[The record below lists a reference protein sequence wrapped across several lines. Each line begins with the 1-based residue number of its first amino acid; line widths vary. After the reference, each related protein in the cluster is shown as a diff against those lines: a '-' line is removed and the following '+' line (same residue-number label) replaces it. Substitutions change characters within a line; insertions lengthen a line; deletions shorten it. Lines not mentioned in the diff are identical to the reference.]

1 MTLVAQAFTY
11 FSFLI
16 FSIKVKLYVPTF
28 AIISF
33 GFKIHFMINSGS
45 ITTSIDGTINNFS
58 NMASGY
64 TNNSTLTKSLNMLDG
79 MEKGAHL
86 MDGYSVPMFLAS
98 YSKKFIQEKTIGKA
112 PRDPFSK
119 YFTCILTEND
129 LKTTKFDNKTACIIK
144 LNVAQKPVYVG
155 VTQYFL
161 DHYLGKKN
169 KFKKLDEYCKTPSKD
184 NKDHYKTH
192 SKDNKDQECIKSWYI
207 EDDEK
212 FGKKIYDITQ
222 LDNIPTDVKS
232 NSSQSTI
239 KPEDNRSNVKKV
251 IERKIILW
259 FLFLQKTML
268 ERQLN
273 EVKTKYK
280 NLLNSFYNSDLI
292 SKAKDYISSYTYV
305 LPVNKIG
312 SIGLSGIKS
321 AIKK

>member
-1 MTLVAQAFTY
+1 MFNGTNIA
-11 FSFLI
+11 
-16 FSIKVKLYVPTF
+16 
-28 AIISF
+28 
-33 GFKIHFMINSGS
+33 
-45 ITTSIDGTINNFS
+45 GTINNFS
-58 NMASGY
+58 SMVHGY
-64 TNNSTLTKSLNMLDG
+64 TNNITLTNSLNMLDG

-86 MDGYSVPMFLAS
+86 MDGYTVPMFLAS
-98 YSKKFIQEKTIGKA
+98 YFKNFIQEKAIGKA

-129 LKTTKFDNKTACIIK
+129 LKTTKLDNKTACIIK
-144 LNVAQKPVYVG
+144 LNVAQRPVYVG
-155 VTQYFL
+155 VTKYFL

-192 SKDNKDQECIKSWYI
+192 SKDNKDQEYIKSRYIEYI
-207 EDDEK
+207 EDDTK

-232 NSSQSTI
+232 NGSQSTI
-239 KPEDNRSNVKKV
+239 KPEDNLSNVKNV

-280 NLLNSFYNSDLI
+280 NLLNSFCNYDLI
-292 SKAKDYISSYTYV
+292 STAKDYISSYTYV

-312 SIGLSGIKS
+312 SIGLSGING
-321 AIKK
+321 AIKKNK

>member
-1 MTLVAQAFTY
+1 
-11 FSFLI
+11 
-16 FSIKVKLYVPTF
+16 
-28 AIISF
+28 
-33 GFKIHFMINSGS
+33 MINGNS
-45 ITTSIDGTINNFS
+45 IPTNIDSTINHFS
-58 NMASGY
+58 NMVSGY
-64 TNNSTLTKSLNMLDG
+64 NNNSTLTKSLNMLDG

-86 MDGYSVPMFLAS
+86 MDGYTVPMFLAS
-98 YSKKFIQEKTIGKA
+98 YFKKFIQEKANGKA

-119 YFTCILTEND
+119 YFTYILTEND
-129 LKTTKFDNKTACIIK
+129 LKTTKLDNKTACIIK
-144 LNVAQKPVYVG
+144 LNVAQRPVYVG
-155 VTQYFL
+155 VTKYFL

-192 SKDNKDQECIKSWYI
+192 SKDNKDQERIENWYI
-207 EDDEK
+207 EDDK
-212 FGKKIYDITQ
+212 KLGKKIYDITQ
-222 LDNIPTDVKS
+222 IDNIPTDVKS
-232 NSSQSTI
+232 NSSKSTI
-239 KPEDNRSNVKKV
+239 KPEDNPSNVKNV

-280 NLLNSFYNSDLI
+280 NLLNSFCNCDLI
-292 SKAKDYISSYTYV
+292 STAKDYISSYTHV

-312 SIGLSGIKS
+312 SIGLSGIKG

>member
-1 MTLVAQAFTY
+1 MV
-11 FSFLI
+11 
-16 FSIKVKLYVPTF
+16 
-28 AIISF
+28 
-33 GFKIHFMINSGS
+33 H
-45 ITTSIDGTINNFS
+45 
-58 NMASGY
+58 GY
-64 TNNSTLTKSLNMLDG
+64 TDNSTLINSLNMLDG

-98 YSKKFIQEKTIGKA
+98 YSKKFMQEKATGKA

-119 YFTCILTEND
+119 YFTRILTEND
-129 LKTTKFDNKTACIIK
+129 LKTTELGNLKTTAELGKETACIIK
-144 LNVAQKPVYVG
+144 LNVAQRPVYVG

-184 NKDHYKTH
+184 NKDHYKTP
-192 SKDNKDQECIKSWYI
+192 SKDNKDQERIKNWYI
-207 EDDEK
+207 EYLEDDKK
-212 FGKKIYDITQ
+212 FVKKIYDITQ
-222 LDNIPTDVKS
+222 LDNILTDVKSNIPTDVKS

-239 KPEDNRSNVKKV
+239 KPEDNRSNVKNV

-280 NLLNSFYNSDLI
+280 NLLNSFYDCDLI

-312 SIGLSGIKS
+312 SLGLSGIKS

>member
-1 MTLVAQAFTY
+1 
-11 FSFLI
+11 
-16 FSIKVKLYVPTF
+16 
-28 AIISF
+28 
-33 GFKIHFMINSGS
+33 MINSDN
-45 ITTSIDGTINNFS
+45 IMKNIAGTINDFS
-58 NMASGY
+58 RMVSGY
-64 TNNSTLTKSLNMLDG
+64 TNNGTLTNSLNMLDG

-86 MDGYSVPMFLAS
+86 MDGYTVPMFLAS

-119 YFTCILTEND
+119 YFTRILTEND
-129 LKTTKFDNKTACIIK
+129 LETTKLDDETDCIIK
-144 LNVAQKPVYVG
+144 LNVAQRPVYVG
-155 VTQYFL
+155 VTKYFL
-161 DHYLGKKN
+161 DHYFVKKN
-169 KFKKLDEYCKTPSKD
+169 KFKKLDEYYKTPSKD

-207 EDDEK
+207 EDTK

-222 LDNIPTDVKS
+222 IDNIPTDVKS

-239 KPEDNRSNVKKV
+239 KPEDNLSNVKNV

-280 NLLNSFYNSDLI
+280 NLLNSFCNCDLI
-292 SKAKDYISSYTYV
+292 STAKDYISSYTHV

-312 SIGLSGIKS
+312 SIGLSGING

>member
-1 MTLVAQAFTY
+1 
-11 FSFLI
+11 
-16 FSIKVKLYVPTF
+16 
-28 AIISF
+28 
-33 GFKIHFMINSGS
+33 MINGNS
-45 ITTSIDGTINNFS
+45 ISTDIDGTINNFS
-58 NMASGY
+58 KMVSGY
-64 TNNSTLTKSLNMLDG
+64 TNNGTLTKSLNMLDG
-79 MEKGAHL
+79 MEKGVHL

-98 YSKKFIQEKTIGKA
+98 YCKKLYKEKTIGKA
-112 PRDPFSK
+112 HRDPFSK

-129 LKTTKFDNKTACIIK
+129 LKTTKLDDKTDCIIK
-144 LNVAQKPVYVG
+144 LNVAQRPVYVG
-155 VTQYFL
+155 VTKYFL
-161 DHYLGKKN
+161 DHYLVKKN
-169 KFKKLDEYCKTPSKD
+169 KFKKLDEYYKTP
-184 NKDHYKTH
+184 

-207 EDDEK
+207 EDDESLD
-212 FGKKIYDITQ
+212 KKIYDITQ
-222 LDNIPTDVKS
+222 LDNIQTDVKS

-239 KPEDNRSNVKKV
+239 KPEDNRSNVKNV

-280 NLLNSFYNSDLI
+280 NLLNSFCNCDLI
-292 SKAKDYISSYTYV
+292 STAKDYISSYTHV